1 MLGAGD
7 VAPLSRNP
15 KQGTPGSTSVH
26 KMDLLKQL
34 GELFLQAVPTVII
47 VFLFYLF
54 LRANFFK
61 PIERILAERNARV
74 EGARNEAT
82 AAQTAAQ
89 EKLNAY
95 EEALKKA
102 RAGIYAEQEAA
113 RQAVLDERAKLIRAT
128 REQAQRNIREAK
140 EKLEA
145 EMAAARLDLQKQTPE
160 TANEIARVILEQKR
174 PPASPGAASR

>member
-1 MLGAGD
+1 MCLAQGEWRRSTGI
-7 VAPLSRNP
+7 P
-15 KQGTPGSTSVH
+15 KRGPPGSTSVH
-26 KMDLLKQL
+26 KMDLIKQL

-61 PIERILAERNARV
+61 PIERILAERTARV
-74 EGARNEAT
+74 EGARSEAS

-102 RAGIYAEQEAA
+102 RSGIYAEQEAA
-113 RQAVLDERAKLIRAT
+113 RQAVLDERAKLIRSYSRRGAT
-128 REQAQRNIREAK
+128 NHSSGERENRSGHGRGADR
-140 EKLEA
+140 
-145 EMAAARLDLQKQTPE
+145 
-160 TANEIARVILEQKR
+160 IARADAGNGQ
-174 PPASPGAASR
+174 